1 MLLTIDC
8 GNTNIVLGLFDG
20 DMLLNSWRISTV
32 SGKTED
38 EYYVLFQNMLAANGV
53 GLLNID
59 GFIVSSVVPSI
70 TTALRRF
77 ADKYL
82 SFSACF
88 VDIHTKTGITVMMD
102 NPLEVGSD
110 RIVNA
115 LAGHR
120 KYGGFLII
128 VDFGTATTFDVV
140 SPQGEYLG
148 GAICPGLEI
157 SAGALFAKAA
167 KLANI
172 TMEKPAHIIG
182 KNTTDCLRSG
192 LLYGYGSLV
201 DGLIEKMTEELAE
214 KPLVIATGGLAQL
227 INEYSKKI
235 DVVDNLL
242 TLEGLKLI
250 WQNGCHT

>member
-8 GNTNIVLGLFDG
+8 GNTNIVLGLYEG
-20 DMLLNSWRISTV
+20 DTLRNSWRISTV
-32 SGKTED
+32 SSKTED
-38 EYYVLFQNMLAANGV
+38 EYYVLFQNMLAAG
-53 GLLNID
+53 GLGLSHID
-59 GFIVSSVVPSI
+59 GFIVSSVVPSV

-77 ADKYL
+77 AAKYL
-82 SFSACF
+82 TFPASF
-88 VDIHTKTGITVMMD
+88 VDAHTETGVPIRID
-102 NPLEVGSD
+102 NPAEVGSD

-115 LAGHR
+115 LAGHH
-120 KYGGFLII
+120 KYGGYLII

-182 KNTTDCLRSG
+182 KNTTECLRSG
-192 LLYGYGSLV
+192 LLYGYGCLV
-201 DGLIEKMTEELAE
+201 DGLIEKMTKELSA
-214 KPLVIATGGLAQL
+214 KPMVIATGGLGQL
-227 INEYSKKI
+227 ISEFSEKI
-235 DVVDNLL
+235 DVVDQLL
-242 TLEGLKLI
+242 TLEGLRLLWEK
-250 WQNGCHT
+250 GC